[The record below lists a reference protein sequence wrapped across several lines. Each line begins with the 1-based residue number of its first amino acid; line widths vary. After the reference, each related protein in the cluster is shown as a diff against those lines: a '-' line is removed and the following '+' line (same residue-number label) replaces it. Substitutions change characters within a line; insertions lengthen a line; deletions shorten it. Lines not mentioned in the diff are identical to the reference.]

1 MEKAIKK
8 KACTNVRVER
18 NTNKAEQTV
27 ISLIV
32 RLNFADFK
40 RGLKC
45 AANEIPE
52 PNYAK
57 TN

>member
-18 NTNKAEQTV
+18 NTNKAEETV

-40 RGLKC
+40 RVLKC
-45 AANEIPE
+45 VANEIPE
-52 PNYAK
+52 PN
-57 TN
+57 